1 MTYAA
6 KTLVPIDR
14 SRSEIERLVRKYG
27 AKGFIAGWHGDQA
40 RIEFL
45 CANRHIRLSMTV
57 PDRDQAARAKF
68 RTLLLLVKAKLAGV
82 DAKIVTFEQAFVG
95 DIVMPAT
102 GKTVWETTQGTI
114 AAGYVGH
121 NVTLIEGPRP

>member
-121 NVTLIEGPRP
+121 SVTLIEGPRP